1 MTMRKLAGILIAA
14 LLTMASIVS
23 AEESLNQMPTIIP
36 NHWVVIHV
44 VLSKPLSVNGD
55 AGMVVGYYQSLGV
68 ASEPTNLRA
77 LIERHVQDGTV
88 DWADSEV
95 EPIDPTN
102 LDEETRQQIVPV
114 SGEGIWYQSGR
125 SFHGPD

>member
-1 MTMRKLAGILIAA
+1 VTLRKLAGILIAA
-14 LLTMASIVS
+14 LLTVASIVS
-23 AEESLNQMPTIIP
+23 AEESANQMPTVIP
-36 NHWVVIHV
+36 NHWAVIHV
-44 VLSKPLSVNGD
+44 VLNEPLPVKGD

-68 ASEPTNLRA
+68 ASQPASLRA
-77 LIERHVQDGTV
+77 LIERHVLDGTV

-95 EPIDPTN
+95 EAVDPTN
-102 LDEETRQQIVPV
+102 LDEEMRQQIVPV